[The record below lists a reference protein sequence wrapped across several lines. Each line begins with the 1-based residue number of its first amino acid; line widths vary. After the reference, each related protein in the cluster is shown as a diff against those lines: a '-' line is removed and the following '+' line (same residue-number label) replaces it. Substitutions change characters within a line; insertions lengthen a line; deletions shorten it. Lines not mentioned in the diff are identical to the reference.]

1 MLRLIARS
9 SNRIFGSS
17 KQSALNST
25 QRYYGNENRIH
36 NAIRIEI
43 FYFRKIFIATAS
55 PPKRFYKDTSI
66 LSCDGKFEITLDS
79 KKLKTPSG
87 AVFQVS
93 NEPLAI
99 AGRCNRMKRKWF
111 LNRY

>member
-43 FYFRKIFIATAS
+43 FIFE
-55 PPKRFYKDTSI
+55 KY
-66 LSCDGKFEITLDS
+66 LSLQLHLQNDFTKM
-79 KKLKTPSG
+79 P
-87 AVFQVS
+87 VF
-93 NEPLAI
+93 
-99 AGRCNRMKRKWF
+99 
-111 LNRY
+111 